1 MTSSP
6 IPTWLTVRYGRS
18 HRVVP
23 RVRVAAEHRPGYDL
37 EQHDTAEVPAAP
49 LQQPDPVASG
59 LADLVPAG
67 AVEGPA
73 GEGPAGEGPAG
84 EGPPFGLPVL
94 AELPELAAVLD
105 ALVSADERLLDAVL
119 TLSRLVG
126 SGEVERTTGVG
137 VEQWLGIVARQTR
150 MDRRLLL
157 RLCRLLDRFPTLKA
171 AVAARQVSFAQ
182 LRGLGLALRQAP
194 TSIDGELD
202 AFLARLLPEV
212 AGAAPDVV
220 VDQVARAIDELAP
233 EVLDAAERGLDRHLY
248 LQPNLDRTGGRFS
261 GETDAIG
268 LALLDEATAPTR
280 AQLDHP
286 GGQGGARHDNLLGRL
301 AHACDPDHP
310 SVDAAGLDA
319 ARGDADATADLPPDA
334 TDADLPWPPP
344 TCAATRTRRP
354 ATDAVRAR
362 SRSTLDVVLPPVK
375 LLARVELDRL
385 LDGDR
390 MPAELVTR
398 LVGGRLRLASDAA
411 RRLLDARGVEL
422 RTIVVDHGTVVGVGR
437 HTRVPP
443 GWLHDAAQAVHD
455 TCTAP
460 WCDRPARS
468 CELDHAIPWH
478 PHRPDDPAGRT
489 DIDELGPLCGGT
501 NRDKE
506 AAGWH
511 VTQTADGRR
520 TWTHPRTGLT
530 ITAPA
535 SRSRPS
541 RRPGDPPAPTHPTA
555 ATGTPDRPA
564 APTRRPPHHPT
575 ENAGQARST
584 RRSSRSSDGHPHPHP
599 NLPLSTLTCPSNR
612 RLLGA
617 AAPRTAAPPQPAI
630 APRPPPRRDHPR
642 PQAGSAAPPCDDAV
656 RSTRSAL
663 NGRVSAAGRR
673 RGAASRP
680 VDRDGWR
687 TRPTTATTDGH
698 RRAATRSAPRPRRPA
713 AGRGVRDGRRSARS
727 LVGGCRCRRDAVP

>member
-1 MTSSP
+1 
-6 IPTWLTVRYGRS
+6 
-18 HRVVP
+18 
-23 RVRVAAEHRPGYDL
+23 
-37 EQHDTAEVPAAP
+37 
-49 LQQPDPVASG
+49 
-59 LADLVPAG
+59 
-67 AVEGPA
+67 
-73 GEGPAGEGPAG
+73 
-84 EGPPFGLPVL
+84 
-94 AELPELAAVLD
+94 
-105 ALVSADERLLDAVL
+105 
-119 TLSRLVG
+119 
-126 SGEVERTTGVG
+126 
-137 VEQWLGIVARQTR
+137 
-150 MDRRLLL
+150 
-157 RLCRLLDRFPTLKA
+157 
-171 AVAARQVSFAQ
+171 VSFAQ
-182 LRGLGLALRQAP
+182 LRGLGLALRAAP
-194 TSIDGELD
+194 VSIDGELD

-280 AQLDHP
+280 AQRDHP

-301 AHACDPDHP
+301 AHTCDPDHP
-310 SVDAAGLDA
+310 SVDAAG

-334 TDADLPWPPP
+334 TDVLPAEL
-344 TCAATRTRRP
+344 AATDDGARRDEVADAP
-354 ATDAVRAR
+354 VTATDATDAVRAR

-422 RTIVVDHGTVVGVGR
+422 RTIVVDHSTVVGVGR
-437 HTRVPP
+437 QTRVPP
-443 GWLHDAAQAVHD
+443 GWLTDAAQAVHD

-530 ITAPA
+530 ITTVPTTW
-535 SRSRPS
+535 RPPGTDPPH
-541 RRPGDPPAPTHPTA
+541 RRGTGPPGGTDPPATTP
-555 ATGTPDRPA
+555 PDRERGTDPVHSKIQQILGQPRAPA
-564 APTRRPPHHPT
+564 P
-575 ENAGQARST
+575 
-584 RRSSRSSDGHPHPHP
+584 
-599 NLPLSTLTCPSNR
+599 
-612 RLLGA
+612 
-617 AAPRTAAPPQPAI
+617 
-630 APRPPPRRDHPR
+630 APRP
-642 PQAGSAAPPCDDAV
+642 
-656 RSTRSAL
+656 
-663 NGRVSAAGRR
+663 
-673 RGAASRP
+673 
-680 VDRDGWR
+680 
-687 TRPTTATTDGH
+687 TD
-698 RRAATRSAPRPRRPA
+698 PDLPF
-713 AGRGVRDGRRSARS
+713 
-727 LVGGCRCRRDAVP
+727 

>member
-73 GEGPAGEGPAG
+73 GEGPAGSGSAG

-119 TLSRLVG
+119 TLSRLLAT
-126 SGEVERTTGVG
+126 GEVERTTGVG

-157 RLCRLLDRFPTLKA
+157 RLCRLLGRFPTLKA

-182 LRGLGLALRQAP
+182 LRGLGLALRAAP
-194 TSIDGELD
+194 VSIDGELD

-280 AQLDHP
+280 AQRDHP

-301 AHACDPDHP
+301 AHTCDPDHP
-310 SVDAAGLDA
+310 SVDAAGWDAAA

-334 TDADLPWPPP
+334 TDVLPAEL
-344 TCAATRTRRP
+344 AATDDGARRDEAADAP
-354 ATDAVRAR
+354 VTATDAPTLVRAR

-437 HTRVPP
+437 QTRVPP

-530 ITAPA
+530 ITTVPA
-535 SRSRPS
+535 TWRP
-541 RRPGDPPAPTHPTA
+541 PGTDPPK
-555 ATGTPDRPA
+555 R
-564 APTRRPPHHPT
+564 
-575 ENAGQARST
+575 RST
-584 RRSSRSSDGHPHPHP
+584 RPAEQRGTGPPNEQPEPAAGDRRIHPI
-599 NLPLSTLTCPSNR
+599 
-612 RLLGA
+612 LGL
-617 AAPRTAAPPQPAI
+617 
-630 APRPPPRRDHPR
+630 PPPEP
-642 PQAGSAAPPCDDAV
+642 
-656 RSTRSAL
+656 
-663 NGRVSAAGRR
+663 
-673 RGAASRP
+673 RP
-680 VDRDGWR
+680 VDPDC
-687 TRPTTATTDGH
+687 PF
-698 RRAATRSAPRPRRPA
+698 
-713 AGRGVRDGRRSARS
+713 
-727 LVGGCRCRRDAVP
+727 

>member
-1 MTSSP
+1 
-6 IPTWLTVRYGRS
+6 
-18 HRVVP
+18 
-23 RVRVAAEHRPGYDL
+23 
-37 EQHDTAEVPAAP
+37 
-49 LQQPDPVASG
+49 
-59 LADLVPAG
+59 
-67 AVEGPA
+67 
-73 GEGPAGEGPAG
+73 
-84 EGPPFGLPVL
+84 
-94 AELPELAAVLD
+94 
-105 ALVSADERLLDAVL
+105 
-119 TLSRLVG
+119 
-126 SGEVERTTGVG
+126 
-137 VEQWLGIVARQTR
+137 
-150 MDRRLLL
+150 
-157 RLCRLLDRFPTLKA
+157 
-171 AVAARQVSFAQ
+171 
-182 LRGLGLALRQAP
+182 
-194 TSIDGELD
+194 
-202 AFLARLLPEV
+202 V

-310 SVDAAGLDA
+310 SADAAADEPADA
-319 ARGDADATADLPPDA
+319 ATAGLAGTAGTADVA
-334 TDADLPWPPP
+334 ADP
-344 TCAATRTRRP
+344 AARAETADT
-354 ATDAVRAR
+354 AGAAAR

-422 RTIVVDHGTVVGVGR
+422 RTIVVDHSTVVGVGR

-443 GWLHDAAQAVHD
+443 GWLTDAAQAVHD

-530 ITAPA
+530 ITTVPA
-535 SRSRPS
+535 TWRPPGTDPPH
-541 RRPGDPPAPTHPTA
+541 RRGTRPPGGTDPPASIHA
-555 ATGTPDRPA
+555 KNQR
-564 APTRRPPHHPT
+564 TRGRPP
-575 ENAGQARST
+575 
-584 RRSSRSSDGHPHPHP
+584 
-599 NLPLSTLTCPSNR
+599 
-612 RLLGA
+612 
-617 AAPRTAAPPQPAI
+617 APA
-630 APRPPPRRDHPR
+630 
-642 PQAGSAAPPCDDAV
+642 
-656 RSTRSAL
+656 
-663 NGRVSAAGRR
+663 
-673 RGAASRP
+673 P
-680 VDRDGWR
+680 VD
-687 TRPTTATTDGH
+687 
-698 RRAATRSAPRPRRPA
+698 PA
-713 AGRGVRDGRRSARS
+713 
-727 LVGGCRCRRDAVP
+727 LPF

>member
-1 MTSSP
+1 MSQWRGSIGVMTSSP

-18 HRVVP
+18 HRVVR
-23 RVRVAAEHRPGYDL
+23 RVRVAAEHRPGYDVRHG
-37 EQHDTAEVPAAP
+37 ESSQSTGDGEPTGSEVAADVEASRA
-49 LQQPDPVASG
+49 DP
-59 LADLVPAG
+59 LVPAG
-67 AVEGPA
+67 
-73 GEGPAGEGPAG
+73 AGEGPAG

-119 TLSRLVG
+119 TLSRLLG

-182 LRGLGLALRQAP
+182 LRGLGLALRAAP

-212 AGAAPDVV
+212 QGAAPDVV

-301 AHACDPDHP
+301 AHTCDPDHP
-310 SVDAAGLDA
+310 SVDAAGWDAAA

-334 TDADLPWPPP
+334 TDVLPADL
-344 TCAATRTRRP
+344 AATAGAGT
-354 ATDAVRAR
+354 AVRAP
-362 SRSTLDVVLPPVK
+362 STLDVVLPPVK

-422 RTIVVDHGTVVGVGR
+422 RTIVVDHSTVVGVGR

-443 GWLHDAAQAVHD
+443 GWLTDAAQAVHD

-530 ITAPA
+530 ITTVPTTWRPPGTDPPHRRGTGPPGGTGPPA
-535 SRSRPS
+535 SIHAKNQRTRG
-541 RRPGDPPAPTHPTA
+541 RPPAPA
-555 ATGTPDRPA
+555 
-564 APTRRPPHHPT
+564 
-575 ENAGQARST
+575 
-584 RRSSRSSDGHPHPHP
+584 
-599 NLPLSTLTCPSNR
+599 
-612 RLLGA
+612 
-617 AAPRTAAPPQPAI
+617 
-630 APRPPPRRDHPR
+630 
-642 PQAGSAAPPCDDAV
+642 
-656 RSTRSAL
+656 
-663 NGRVSAAGRR
+663 
-673 RGAASRP
+673 P
-680 VDRDGWR
+680 VD
-687 TRPTTATTDGH
+687 P
-698 RRAATRSAPRPRRPA
+698 PLPF
-713 AGRGVRDGRRSARS
+713 
-727 LVGGCRCRRDAVP
+727 